1 MTQLVILSDDL
12 EEARDGDLPRLND
25 SAGSPK
31 QGALET
37 QDQHLKNQEHCLS
50 KILVTIKGVRQQG
63 NIVDKMNAKM
73 ERRNAAWHDELKNMS
88 LYKLEDLAS
97 ERVSIIRRLE
107 KDSG

>member
-1 MTQLVILSDDL
+1 MAILGDDL
-12 EEARDGDLPRLND
+12 EETRDGGLPRLND

-50 KILVTIKGVRQQG
+50 KISVIIKDIKQQG
-63 NIVDKMNAKM
+63 NVVDKMNAEM
-73 ERRNAAWHDELKNMS
+73 ERRSAARHDELRNMS
-88 LYKLEDLAS
+88 LHTLEDLAS
-97 ERVSIIRRLE
+97 KRVPIIRRLE